1 MVRVV
6 PGDLPSV
13 ARIEIQTEE
22 ERGRGWE
29 YRARVTRAAG
39 KPTEHTIRLAWV
51 DHEHWCGG
59 RVAPSKVV
67 ESLLEYLVKRE
78 GEHEIPASFDAST
91 VRRWFPDVDRDLPGR
106 F

>member
-1 MVRVV
+1 M
-6 PGDLPSV
+6 
-13 ARIEIQTEE
+13 AQIEIKTEQ
-22 ERGRGWE
+22 ERGRGWD
-29 YRARVTRAAG
+29 YLARVSREVG

-67 ESLLEYLVKRE
+67 ESLLAFLLERE
-78 GEHEIPASFDAST
+78 AQHAIPASFDAAT
-91 VRRWFPDVDRDLPGR
+91 VRRWFPDVDRELPGR